1 MYSLFLIVSRKATNH
16 FASPQILEK
25 AGATLYQ
32 ETEFLII
39 EDSFIDLYK
48 RQKANIVPF
57 VFYFSTIS

>member
-1 MYSLFLIVSRKATNH
+1 MDSLFLIVSRKATNH
-16 FASPQILEK
+16 FAFPQVLEK
-25 AGATLYQ
+25 AGLPCIKKLS
-32 ETEFLII
+32 FLII